1 MGLIENSADSRST
14 IAARLASAESELEA
28 LREEL
33 ETTNRGVVALYA
45 ELEDQAE
52 QLRHASELKSRFLS
66 YISHEFRTPL
76 GAIKSLST
84 ILLNGMDGPLTEEQQ
99 KQVKFMRTSADELL
113 ELVNDQLDLAK
124 LEAGRLTVSPEWFE
138 MVDLFATLRGMFKP
152 ILLNEDLNLTFEEPR
167 GDIRLYSDDR
177 KLSQI
182 LRNFI
187 SNALKFTPHGEVRV
201 RALVHDDETV
211 TFTVTDTGIG
221 IPPDALL
228 HIFDEFTQVDT
239 PIQRRVRGTGLGLA
253 LCRRLARLLGGDVTA
268 QSSVGTGSTFS
279 VTIPMRI
286 PTALAASPA

>member
-1 MGLIENSADSRST
+1 MATEPSVNDGTSSLAT
-14 IAARLASAESELEA
+14 RLASAESELKA

-45 ELEDQAE
+45 ELDDQAE

-76 GAIKSLST
+76 GAIKSLSG
-84 ILLNGMDGPLTEEQQ
+84 ILLSEMDGSLSDEQQ

-152 ILLNEDLNLTFEEPR
+152 ILLSEDVTLTFEEPHAHV
-167 GDIRLYSDDR
+167 RLYTDDR

-187 SNALKFTPHGEVRV
+187 SNALKFTIRGGVRV
-201 RALVHDDETV
+201 RADVHANETV
-211 TFTVTDTGIG
+211 TFSVTDTGIG
-221 IPPDALL
+221 IPDTALP
-228 HIFDEFTQVDT
+228 HVFDDFTQVDT

-268 QSSVGTGSTFS
+268 ESTVGTGSRFS
-279 VTIPMRI
+279 VTIPLSLPREV
-286 PTALAASPA
+286 T